1 MNDRLQVIIKDYAS
15 ILNSD
20 GNVDDEELKQWVLL
34 DEEIENK
41 SDLNIKKIISEIR
54 KHTKYLDRKE
64 MTDRRMV
71 LYNQGLT
78 DNEIAKIQGVTPMAI
93 YFWRKNRKLKSNF
106 MKKGGINVKTIWK
119 TKKRFADSL

>member
-41 SDLNIKKIISEIR
+41 SDQNIKKIISEIR

-64 MTDRRMV
+64 MTNRRMV
-71 LYNQGLT
+71 LYDQGLT
-78 DNEIAKIQGVTPMAI
+78 DNEIAAIQGVTPMAI
-93 YFWRKNRKLKSNF
+93 YYWRKNKKLKSNF
-106 MKKGGINVKTIWK
+106 IKKGGCNGY
-119 TKKRFADSL
+119 

>member
-64 MTDRRMV
+64 MTDRRMA
-71 LYNQGLT
+71 LYDQGLT

-93 YFWRKNRKLKSNF
+93 YFWRKNKKLKSNF
-106 MKKGGINVKTIWK
+106 MKKGGCSQLPHPIEGGACK
-119 TKKRFADSL
+119 SSS

>member
-1 MNDRLQVIIKDYAS
+1 MNDRLKVIIKDYAS
-15 ILNSD
+15 IINSD

-41 SDLNIKKIISEIR
+41 SDQNIKKIISEIR

-64 MTDRRMV
+64 MTDNRRMV
-71 LYNQGLT
+71 LYDQGLT

-93 YFWRKNRKLKSNF
+93 YFWRKNKKLKSN
-106 MKKGGINVKTIWK
+106 MKKGGCNEY
-119 TKKRFADSL
+119 

>member
-41 SDLNIKKIISEIR
+41 SDQNIRKIISEIR
-54 KHTKYLDRKE
+54 KHTKYLDRRKE

-71 LYNQGLT
+71 LYDQGLT

-93 YFWRKNRKLKSNF
+93 YFWRKNKKLKSNF
-106 MKKGGINVKTIWK
+106 MKKGGCNEY
-119 TKKRFADSL
+119 

>member
-1 MNDRLQVIIKDYAS
+1 MNDRLKVIIKDYAS
-15 ILNSD
+15 IINSD

-41 SDLNIKKIISEIR
+41 SDQNIKKIISEIR

-64 MTDRRMV
+64 MTDNRRMV
-71 LYNQGLT
+71 LYDQGLT

-93 YFWRKNRKLKSNF
+93 YFWRKNKKLKSNLI
-106 MKKGGINVKTIWK
+106 KKGGCNEY
-119 TKKRFADSL
+119 